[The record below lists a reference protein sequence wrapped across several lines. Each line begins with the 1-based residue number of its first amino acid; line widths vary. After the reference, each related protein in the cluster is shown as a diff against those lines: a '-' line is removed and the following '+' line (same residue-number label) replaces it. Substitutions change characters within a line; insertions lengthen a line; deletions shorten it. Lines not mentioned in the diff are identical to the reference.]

1 MAAATKTS
9 AKSAPAA
16 KTATPRPKGYRGA
29 EQRFHKARRASILL
43 KHVSDPTRLQV
54 ILILA
59 EGERHVGACAPS
71 SARASPR
78 SATTSPCSAT
88 AGSSPLA
95 ARARTTSTA
104 SPRPA
109 RSWPALSTT

>member
-1 MAAATKTS
+1 MPAATKTS
-9 AKSAPAA
+9 AKSAPATKTVAPRA
-16 KTATPRPKGYRGA
+16 KAQRGA

-59 EGERHVGACAPS
+59 EGERHVGACVPS
-71 SARASPR
+71 SARASPP

-88 AGSSPLA
+88 AASSPRV
-95 ARARTTSTA
+95 ARGRITSTA
-104 SPRPA
+104 
-109 RSWPALSTT
+109 